1 MAQHLR
7 VADHLNVDALRQG
20 FHAASDRV
28 ERAHYQVVY
37 LAALGWGSADIA
49 TASGYSVHWVRT
61 LVRGYNQEG
70 VTMLRDRRHD
80 NPGQAPLLDPEQAA
94 VLAERL
100 EEPPRDGG
108 LWSGPKVACAMAE
121 QLGRAV
127 GPVRGWEALCRLGY
141 SPQRPRRRHV
151 GADAQAQAAF
161 QGGAPAE
168 AAG

>member
-7 VADHLNVDALRQG
+7 VAEHLSVDALKQG
-20 FHAASDRV
+20 FHETSDRV

-49 TASGYSVHWVRT
+49 TASGYGVGWIRK
-61 LVRGYNQEG
+61 LVRRYNEG
-70 VTMLRDRRHD
+70 GVAAMRDRRHD
-80 NPGQAPLLDPEQAA
+80 NPGQPPLLNAEQQG

-100 EEPPRDGG
+100 KEAPEDGG
-108 LWSGPKVACAMAE
+108 VWSGPKVARAMGE
-121 QLGRAV
+121 QLGRTV
-127 GPVRGWEALCRLGY
+127 GSVRGWEALRRLGY

-151 GADAQAQAAF
+151 GADAQAQADF